1 MVLSLLIYVAA
12 GAVVGFVSGLFGIG
26 GGVIVV
32 PMLLPIFQA
41 QGLSMD
47 VAMHMA
53 VGSSLATIVITG
65 LSSAR
70 AHWRLGN
77 LVVSALPW
85 LVAGLVTGALIGA
98 QLAAALSGD
107 ILRII
112 FALFVLALAA
122 RMAFALEPPPGR
134 IMPRPAAVAAVGGVI
149 GTLSSL
155 VGIGGG
161 TLVVPFLVWSGVAMR
176 QAVGTSAAAGVSIA
190 LAGSIGF
197 IVAGTG
203 EDRLPALSTGY
214 IYWPAV
220 GGITVASVFLAP
232 VGARVASRIPAVW
245 LRRIFAGFLVIV
257 GLRLLLSG

>member
-1 MVLSLLIYVAA
+1 MLDLLIYVLA
-12 GAVVGFVSGLFGIG
+12 GAVVGFASGLFGIG
-26 GGVIVV
+26 GGVVVV
-32 PMLLPIFQA
+32 PVLLPIFQA

-53 VGSSLATIVITG
+53 VGSSLATIVVTG

-77 LVVSALPW
+77 VVLSALPW
-85 LVAGLVTGALIGA
+85 LIAGLMAGALLGA
-98 QLAAALSGD
+98 HLAAALPGD
-107 ILRII
+107 TLRVI
-112 FALFVLALAA
+112 FAVFVLTLAV
-122 RMAFALEPPPGR
+122 RMAFALQPPPGR
-134 IMPRPAAVAAVGGVI
+134 LMPRPAVLVVAGALI

-161 TLVVPFLVWSGVAMR
+161 TLVVPFLIWAGVTMR
-176 QAVGTSAAAGVSIA
+176 QAVGTSSAAGVSIA
-190 LAGSIGF
+190 IAGSIGF
-197 IVAGTG
+197 ILAGTG
-203 EDRLPALSTGY
+203 EDALPAWSTGY

-232 VGARVASRIPAVW
+232 VGARVATRLPAVW
-245 LRRIFAGFLVIV
+245 LRRAFAMFLVIV

>member
-161 TLVVPFLVWSGVAMR
+161 TLVVPFLVWSG
-176 QAVGTSAAAGVSIA
+176 
-190 LAGSIGF
+190 
-197 IVAGTG
+197 
-203 EDRLPALSTGY
+203 
-214 IYWPAV
+214 
-220 GGITVASVFLAP
+220 
-232 VGARVASRIPAVW
+232 
-245 LRRIFAGFLVIV
+245 
-257 GLRLLLSG
+257 

>member
-1 MVLSLLIYVAA
+1 MVLSLLIYIAA

-77 LVVSALPW
+77 IVVAALPW

-98 QLAAALSGD
+98 QLAAALSGEV
-107 ILRII
+107 LRVI
-112 FALFVLALAA
+112 FAVFVLALAA

-134 IMPRPAAVAAVGGVI
+134 VMPRPVVVAAVGGII

-161 TLVVPFLVWSGVAMR
+161 TLVVPFLVWAGVAMR
-176 QAVGTSAAAGVSIA
+176 QAVGTSAAAGVGIA

-197 IVAGTG
+197 IIAGTG
-203 EDRLPALSTGY
+203 EDQLPALSTGY

-220 GGITVASVFLAP
+220 GGITMASVFLAP
-232 VGARVASRIPAVW
+232 LGARVASRIPAVW
-245 LRRIFAGFLVIV
+245 LRRVFAGFLVIV

>member
-1 MVLSLLIYVAA
+1 MLSLFIYIVA

-26 GGVIVV
+26 GGVVVV

-41 QGLSMD
+41 QGLGMD

-77 LVVSALPW
+77 LLLSALPW
-85 LVAGLVTGALIGA
+85 LVTGLVVGALIGA
-98 QLAAALSGD
+98 QVAAALSGD
-107 ILRII
+107 VLRII
-112 FALFVLALAA
+112 FALFMLALAA
-122 RMAFALEPPPGR
+122 RMVLAPEPPAGR
-134 IMPRPAAVAAVGGVI
+134 TMPRAGWVTAAGVVIGGV
-149 GTLSSL
+149 SSI

-161 TLVVPFLVWSGVAMR
+161 TLLVPFLIASGVAMR
-176 QAVGTSAAAGVSIA
+176 QAVGTSSAAGVSIA
-190 LAGSIGF
+190 LAGSVGF
-197 IVAGTG
+197 IIAGTG
-203 EDRLPALSTGY
+203 EDQLPALSTGY

-232 VGARVASRIPAVW
+232 LGARVASRLPAVW
-245 LRRIFAGFLVIV
+245 LRRGFAAFLVIV
-257 GLRLLLSG
+257 GLRLLLSA

>member
-1 MVLSLLIYVAA
+1 MLLSLLIYVAA

-41 QGLSMD
+41 QGLGMD

-53 VGSSLATIVITG
+53 VGSSLATIVVTG

-85 LVAGLVTGALIGA
+85 LVAGLVTGALVGA

-112 FALFVLALAA
+112 FALFVLALAV
-122 RMAFALEPPPGR
+122 RMIFALEPPPGR
-134 IMPRPAAVAAVGGVI
+134 VIPPPGVVSGVGFVI
-149 GTLSSL
+149 GALSSL

-161 TLVVPFLVWSGVAMR
+161 TLLVPFLIWSGVTMR

-203 EDRLPALSTGY
+203 EDQLPALSTGY

-232 VGARVASRIPAVW
+232 LGARVASRVPAVW
-245 LRRIFAGFLVIV
+245 LRRAFAAFLVIV
-257 GLRLLLSG
+257 GFRLLLSG

>member
-1 MVLSLLIYVAA
+1 MLDLLIYVLA
-12 GAVVGFVSGLFGIG
+12 GVMVGFASGLFGIG

-32 PMLLPIFQA
+32 PVLLPIFQA

-53 VGSSLATIVITG
+53 VGSSLATIVMTG

-77 LVVSALPW
+77 VVLSALPW
-85 LVAGLVTGALIGA
+85 LVAGLMGGALLGA
-98 QLAAALSGD
+98 QVAAALPGD
-107 ILRII
+107 ALRVI
-112 FALFVLALAA
+112 FAVFVLALAV
-122 RMAFALEPPPGR
+122 RMVFALQPPPGR
-134 IMPRPAAVAAVGGVI
+134 LMPRRGIVAAAGVLI
-149 GTLSSL
+149 GTVSSL

-161 TLVVPFLVWSGVAMR
+161 TLVVPFLVWAGVAMR
-176 QAVGTSAAAGVSIA
+176 QAVGTSSAAGVSIA
-190 LAGSIGF
+190 IAGSLGF
-197 IVAGTG
+197 ILAGTG
-203 EDRLPALSTGY
+203 EDALPPWSTGY

-232 VGARVASRIPAVW
+232 VGARVATRLPAVW
-245 LRRIFAGFLVIV
+245 LRRAFALFLVIV